1 MAQELGP
8 VPDVGVLVA
17 EVTNVS
23 DNYRN
28 LSQSYEALATQTGRI
43 QNIPI
48 LNVGQQIVQ
57 ELRRL
62 NERLNERLDRMEL
75 QFAASFAS
83 MDYNWIAR
91 QFNKHAFLST
101 TYSAYSITQFSK
113 SGG

>member
-43 QNIPI
+43 QNIPV
-48 LNVGQQIVQ
+48 LNIG
-57 ELRRL
+57 
-62 NERLNERLDRMEL
+62 
-75 QFAASFAS
+75 
-83 MDYNWIAR
+83 
-91 QFNKHAFLST
+91 
-101 TYSAYSITQFSK
+101 
-113 SGG
+113 